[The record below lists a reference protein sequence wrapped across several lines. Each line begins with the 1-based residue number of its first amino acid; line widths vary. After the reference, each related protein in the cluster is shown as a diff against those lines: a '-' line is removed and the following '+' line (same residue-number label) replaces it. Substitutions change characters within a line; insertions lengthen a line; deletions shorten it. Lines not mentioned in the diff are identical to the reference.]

1 MFECTCTSI
10 HHRAISSHNDVD
22 GFVRLNLMAFNV
34 EVYFHNYTL
43 QGYSC
48 ILWVWTCDPGCIV
61 EQFMIS
67 ISFPLYMINICK
79 PPQSWRRWQLTE
91 KEFCFFLNENSRNLS
106 FPLYLPCAF
115 LVLLSLSSS
124 SLPCVSVVFGVW
136 RQSGGTDPAA
146 HLKFIW
152 SPPRERGESLHFK
165 EIASTFWSAWHTVKH
180 TVHTHIYIYI
190 LTPSGKVSPALQPS
204 ASSPYYFNIHSRCF
218 NIYVNIRCLNCN
230 FDTCIFCFLF

>member
-1 MFECTCTSI
+1 M
-10 HHRAISSHNDVD
+10 
-22 GFVRLNLMAFNV
+22 GLNLWTWMHRGTIYDF
-34 EVYFHNYTL
+34 YFFPPVHDKHL
-43 QGYSC
+43 QTSPELATMTAYRER
-48 ILWVWTCDPGCIV
+48 V
-61 EQFMIS
+61 F
-67 ISFPLYMINICK
+67 
-79 PPQSWRRWQLTE
+79 
-91 KEFCFFLNENSRNLS
+91 FFLNENSRNLS

-180 TVHTHIYIYI
+180 SVHTHIYIYI

-218 NIYVNIRCLNCN
+218 NIYVNTRCLNCN